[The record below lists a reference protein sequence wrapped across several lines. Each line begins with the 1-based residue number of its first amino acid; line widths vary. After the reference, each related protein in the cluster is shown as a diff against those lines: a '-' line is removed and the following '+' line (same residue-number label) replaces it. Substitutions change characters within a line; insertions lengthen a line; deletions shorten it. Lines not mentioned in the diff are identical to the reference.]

1 MTAGFEKLFSAAP
14 NIGFLAH
21 AAVLGAELAAPGLSA
36 AHAAE
41 ISRLIWNDRIDALMT
56 IVLIAVV
63 ATILLD
69 SFRVWL
75 VLIVQQRARMAAA
88 GTEAAA

>member
-1 MTAGFEKLFSAAP
+1 
-14 NIGFLAH
+14 
-21 AAVLGAELAAPGLSA
+21 
-36 AHAAE
+36 
-41 ISRLIWNDRIDALMT
+41 
-56 IVLIAVV
+56 VLIAVV